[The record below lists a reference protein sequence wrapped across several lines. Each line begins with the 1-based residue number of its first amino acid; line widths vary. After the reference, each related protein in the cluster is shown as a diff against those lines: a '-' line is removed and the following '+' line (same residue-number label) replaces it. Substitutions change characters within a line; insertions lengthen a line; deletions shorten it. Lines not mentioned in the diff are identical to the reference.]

1 MIHKLCQN
9 HLTELYEAIR
19 REDIAQIKTVEHEL
33 SQEEECVACTYAL
46 KARGK
51 AKDALLQYLKKEG
64 FSLEVSGKK
73 SIFDHFWFWGA
84 RVAVS
89 LGVFVTVFLVT
100 RLYFAVFISFVAAF
114 AFGAVALLIIDR
126 ILE

>member
-1 MIHKLCQN
+1 MVHKFCQN

-100 RLYFAVFISFVAAF
+100 RLYFAVFICFVAAF
-114 AFGAVALLIIDR
+114 VLGTVALLVIDR